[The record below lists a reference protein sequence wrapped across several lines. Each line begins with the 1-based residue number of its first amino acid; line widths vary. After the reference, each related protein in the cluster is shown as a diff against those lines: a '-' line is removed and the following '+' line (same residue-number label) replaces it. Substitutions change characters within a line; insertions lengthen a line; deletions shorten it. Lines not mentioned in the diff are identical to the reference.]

1 MSMVAAALL
10 RLAPIA
16 LKGAARGVGAVGKAA
31 FGPAKGFPGGM
42 VGQEL
47 FKYGVVAP
55 VAGAAFTSVGLPW
68 GFSKPAAP
76 AAAPAGPGMMTPRQQ
91 DFMYGE
97 LGAGPFGSYLPW
109 QNKGPGFMDRQ
120 LQAQERMFNQGQQ
133 TARYAAGMSLQGVNI
148 ATGRQLQG
156 MMDSNRSAVRIADLS
171 TGRQLE
177 GLRDT
182 NRTRTA
188 LADRELSGLY
198 DTNRSRVRMADIGA
212 RRDMYLADR
221 SVEVARWGGAP
232 ARVAT
237 FGSLMGTRY

>member
-1 MSMVAAALL
+1 MVAAGLL

-16 LKGAARGVGAVGKAA
+16 LKGATRGAGALGKAV
-31 FGPAKGFPGGM
+31 FTGKGIPGGI
-42 VGQEL
+42 VGQKAVE
-47 FKYGVVAP
+47 YGLVIPAL
-55 VAGAAFTSVGLPW
+55 GATAAAVGLPF
-68 GFSKPAAP
+68 GYSKPAAP
-76 AAAPAGPGMMTPRQQ
+76 AAAPAAAGPGMMTPRQQ

-97 LGAGPFGSYLPW
+97 LGAGPLGTYLPW
-109 QNKGPGFMDRQ
+109 QSKGPGFMDRQ

-133 TARYAAGMSLQGVNI
+133 TARYAAGMSLQGVNL
-148 ATGRQLQG
+148 ATSRQLQG
-156 MMDSNRSAVRIADLS
+156 LMDSNRSAVRVADLS
-171 TGRQLE
+171 TSRQLE

-198 DTNRSRVRMADIGA
+198 DTNRSRIRMADIGA

-221 SVEVARWGGAP
+221 SVEVARWSGAP

-237 FGSLMGTRY
+237 FGSLMTARY